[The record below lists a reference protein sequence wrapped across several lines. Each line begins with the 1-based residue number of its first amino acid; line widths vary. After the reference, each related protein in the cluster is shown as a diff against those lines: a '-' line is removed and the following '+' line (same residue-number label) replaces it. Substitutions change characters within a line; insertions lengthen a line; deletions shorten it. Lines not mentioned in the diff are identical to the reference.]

1 MNTEFDITRRFEKD
15 LKHFSKENKNRI
27 TDSINE
33 YAPVF
38 DTEQGDATHHIYQ
51 PCKIQLPEGLDS
63 SLYVLRVTPQI
74 RVLLTIEEDPLFDR
88 KLVTLIR
95 VVNHDKLDNAFNA
108 VAESLYQSL
117 YAVENRND

>member
-1 MNTEFDITRRFEKD
+1 MNTEFDITRGFEKD

-38 DTEQGDATHHIYQ
+38 DAEQGDVTHHIYQ

-63 SLYVLRVTPQI
+63 SLYVLRVTPKI
-74 RVLLTIEEDPLFDR
+74 RVLLTIEDDPLFDR

-95 VVNHDKLDNAFNA
+95 VVNHDELDNAFNA
-108 VAESLYQSL
+108 VAQSLYQSL
-117 YAVENRND
+117 YTVENRNG

>member
-1 MNTEFDITRRFEKD
+1 MNAEFDITRHFEKD

-33 YAPVF
+33 YAPNF
-38 DTEQGDATHHIYQ
+38 DIEQGDPTHHIYQ

-63 SLYVLRVTPQI
+63 SLYVLRVTPKI
-74 RVLLTIEEDPLFDR
+74 RVLLTIEDDPLFDR

-95 VVNHDKLDNAFNA
+95 VVNHDELDNAFNA

-117 YAVENRND
+117 YTVENRNG